1 MTEPTAQTPVQQAQ
15 APVQQAPAAPQQ
27 PQEDWKPRYDGLVK
41 KTEELVGQIKMYQTE
56 LAAKTSEIEQMHGQL
71 SLKDVEKSAAVGERD
86 KSIEKLVLDNQSA
99 QKELERLK
107 ALELK
112 IQVANKLG
120 QPELIRLADTI
131 PNMTDPDAM
140 ETVMKNIADYTATAV
155 KAREAQLLAGAG
167 VTAGGGSAPAPGP
180 GSRDEWL
187 RAINNS
193 TLGTKDRQ
201 KLIDDY
207 GDWLVETNNPRR

>member
-207 GDWLVETNNPRR
+207 GDWLAETNNPRR